1 MSLFGADDAYSQMRS
16 GFFSEKP
23 ASRPLFTG
31 GGAFTQKAPETPL
44 TLGQIQANSDLRN
57 RQMSQ
62 RGKASLPAYAPN
74 LGGNKVQVNSAPNM
88 DAWRQRRSQVGQAKR
103 DLLANQRSAMEKAMQ
118 KDDRTPAQRMFDIQ
132 QAQRKGRIWV

>member
-1 MSLFGADDAYSQMRS
+1 MRS

-31 GGAFTQKAPETPL
+31 GGAFVQKAPETPL
-44 TLGQIQANSDLRN
+44 TAEQIQANSDLRN

-62 RGKASLPAYAPN
+62 RGKSGMPAYAPN
-74 LGGNKVQVNSAPNM
+74 LGGNKVQVNSAPTM
-88 DAWRQRRSQVGQAKR
+88 DAWRQRRSQVGQTKR
-103 DLLANQRSAMEKAMQ
+103 DLLTSQRSAMEKAMQ
-118 KDDRTPAQRMFDIQ
+118 KDDRTPSQRMFDIQ

>member
-31 GGAFTQKAPETPL
+31 GGSFVQKAEGPL
-44 TLGQIQANSDLRN
+44 TTEQMQANADLRN
-57 RQMSQ
+57 RQTLQ
-62 RGKASLPAYAPN
+62 RGKASLPAYRPDF
-74 LGGNKVQVNSAPNM
+74 GGNRVNVNAGKGM
-88 DAWRQRRSQVGQAKR
+88 DAWRDRRSQVGSQKR
-103 DLLANQRSAMEKAMQ
+103 QIQESHKAGMQKAMQ